1 MSQDR
6 QTKVSLRVCVELV
19 VTKSLVKVVAV
30 DGNRMIH
37 KIIVDEGAITEMV
50 SVAVAVA
57 AETDNEP
64 IGHKVAAKC

>member
-1 MSQDR
+1 M
-6 QTKVSLRVCVELV
+6 SLRAYVELV
-19 VTKSLVKVVAV
+19 VTKSLVKAVAV
-30 DGNRMIH
+30 VGNRTIH